1 MMLGKD
7 CTPSAR
13 GDRSDS
19 RKILKVSQRWG
30 VERMARLDGRL
41 RKEGVLHMRDMLSR
55 RGRGGWGWLVVI
67 HVRAWLTLRES
78 TNRRYSQSSQGTN
91 L

>member
-1 MMLGKD
+1 MEREQSSKEPRAMMLGKD

-19 RKILKVSQRWG
+19 RKILKVPQRWG

-55 RGRGGWGWLVVI
+55 RRGGL
-67 HVRAWLTLRES
+67 
-78 TNRRYSQSSQGTN
+78 SSKSG
-91 L
+91 LGLL

>member
-55 RGRGGWGWLVVI
+55 RRRRGWGMVVI
-67 HVRAWLTLRES
+67 QVRAWLTLIWVAADL
-78 TNRRYSQSSQGTN
+78 GH